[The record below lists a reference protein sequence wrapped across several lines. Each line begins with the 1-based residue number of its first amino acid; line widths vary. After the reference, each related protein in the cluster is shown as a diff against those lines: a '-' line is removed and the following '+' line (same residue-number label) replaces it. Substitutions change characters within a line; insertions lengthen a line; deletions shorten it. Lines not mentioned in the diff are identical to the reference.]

1 MHLFSPVEM
10 HPYLFQEPLLRNVL
24 PYKTACGILLGLE
37 VEGGSGWIWV
47 KLAFRWSPSIVVV
60 VEEKKGRVAAIYAR
74 HVRSHWLSLCFCVIR
89 KYSVSLSHARCHGS
103 ALTEEQGRGN
113 AAPVTLPTVCL
124 LERHVASA
132 ATSGSSQEES
142 DSVSV
147 ACGWGRAML
156 GAALEDRI
164 EKVEP

>member
-1 MHLFSPVEM
+1 M
-10 HPYLFQEPLLRNVL
+10 
-24 PYKTACGILLGLE
+24 
-37 VEGGSGWIWV
+37 
-47 KLAFRWSPSIVVV
+47 KLAFRWSPSPSSWWWKIPSTVLLTLLKATSNRGG
-60 VEEKKGRVAAIYAR
+60 EKKGRVAEIYAR

-164 EKVEP
+164 EKVVRRLVPSPRCVCLL